1 MELSKRLTD
10 SQENPNVE
18 VEAALQDEITGSGS
32 NVGVS
37 SYLSGITKKG
47 EIARREDVRQL
58 LLRLDPEG
66 VERKKSQKLR
76 RRIYQTLGPNYVWHI
91 NGFDKIEPYGF
102 SIHECIGGY
111 SRKIIWLKA
120 STSNKC
126 LDLRAYYYLK
136 AAKNLNDIRGD
147 NGREHLSISFWRF
160 IKFR

>member
-1 MELSKRLTD
+1 M
-10 SQENPNVE
+10 
-18 VEAALQDEITGSGS
+18 
-32 NVGVS
+32 
-37 SYLSGITKKG
+37 
-47 EIARREDVRQL
+47 RQL

-102 SIHECIGGY
+102 SIHECIGRY

-120 STSNKC
+120 STYNKC

>member
-1 MELSKRLTD
+1 M
-10 SQENPNVE
+10 
-18 VEAALQDEITGSGS
+18 
-32 NVGVS
+32 
-37 SYLSGITKKG
+37 
-47 EIARREDVRQL
+47 RQL